1 MHGNLS
7 LGYYYANIYLGTP
20 PQKQSFIIDTGST
33 LFAIPCNMC
42 TSCGLRHL
50 NPKFD
55 VTRSNTSRLLTCETG
70 KGFCSSNC
78 KDKLSNDSCGFG
90 MNYAEGS
97 SISGIMVEDVV
108 SIGDS

>member
-1 MHGNLS
+1 MLFIYFLITRVLSQTLSEPFQSIELHGNIS
-7 LGYYYANIYLGTP
+7 LGYYYADIYLGTP

-55 VTRSNTSRLLTCETG
+55 VTRSNTSKLLTC
-70 KGFCSSNC
+70 
-78 KDKLSNDSCGFG
+78 
-90 MNYAEGS
+90 
-97 SISGIMVEDVV
+97 
-108 SIGDS
+108 